1 MAITILKRP
10 QPINPNSNNN
20 IWEISSNIN
29 TLSYFT
35 ITLINPVD
43 NNILINQKHYPKP
56 MSNRVV
62 INLSSI
68 LKDISES
75 VLSNIND
82 MISYT
87 SIPAYKIIITEYI
100 NNNGTIVAGD
110 TLVDANVNYF
120 FEAKENELDYIGY
133 GSNKYNINSTTKAK
147 FLTHN
152 KVVKTITSKQ
162 KEYLKIFNT
171 NNLAKKLSI
180 KCYDED
186 GDLIVEVKLPIANN
200 NSVINLNVSPNVIL
214 NNATIKAHEEAL
226 FIQQYKISILND
238 VDAELSESRLY
249 KMVDKIC
256 YLKETNILYKNSI
269 GGWDSIVF
277 NNRVENIAIDKK
289 YYVKDNTYSNQ
300 IFSTEKE
307 NLSTTATTT
316 YSASSDLLDDFE
328 SKQIKELL
336 LSNRVYVVL
345 GNYLIEVTIDNKTY
359 KVLQR
364 HVNGFKKNRLEL
376 LFSTPFSI
384 EQLEDTVS
392 IEDVGLNDDP
402 DSYTYL
408 TATGDYV
415 IDSFLNDIILRY

>member
-10 QPINPNSNNN
+10 HQINPNSNNN
-20 IWEISSNIN
+20 IWEITSNYSN
-29 TLSYFT
+29 VVYFKVQ
-35 ITLINPVD
+35 LISID
-43 NNILINQKHYPKP
+43 GILMVNQKHYTKP
-56 MSNRVV
+56 MSNRVL
-62 INLSSI
+62 INLSST

-87 SIPAYKIIITEYI
+87 SLPAYKIIITEYVV
-100 NNNGTIVAGD
+100 NNGTISEGE
-110 TLVDANVNYF
+110 TLEDNNINYF
-120 FEAKENELDYIGY
+120 FDGKENELDFIGY
-133 GSNKYNINSTTKAK
+133 TTNKYNINTTTKAK

-152 KVVKTITSKQ
+152 KVVKTITSTQ

-171 NNLAKKLSI
+171 NNLAKKLGI

-186 GDLIVEVKLPIANN
+186 GDLIVEVKIPLTN
-200 NSVINLNVSPNVIL
+200 NSVINLNVSPSIIL
-214 NNATIKAHEEAL
+214 NHPTIKAHEETL

-238 VDAELSESRLY
+238 ADVEVSESRLY

-289 YYVKDNTYSNQ
+289 YYVKDDGYLNQ
-300 IFSTEKE
+300 IFSNSKE

-316 YSASSDLLDDFE
+316 YTASSDLLDDFE

-336 LSNRVYVVL
+336 LSNRVYVVI

-364 HVNGFKKNRLEL
+364 HVNGYKKNRLEL

-384 EQLEDTVS
+384 EQLEDKIS
-392 IEDVGLNDDP
+392 IEDVGLNDNP
-402 DSYTYL
+402 DSFVYL

-415 IDSFLNDIILRY
+415 IDNIFNNIILRY